1 MDGISLDPIHLSFD
15 LGVHL
20 DDGLDDLGIA
30 DIEMSDLGVAD
41 VEMSSEGS
49 NGGDGGGT
57 EGGDSDAQEDRGEID
72 EDVWRHMYEQ
82 LQIYYHIYSHTN
94 VSPTDND
101 PALERFVDRIRQGRS
116 HLNAERARQL
126 AEINFRYELG
136 EDDADWYNN
145 LQTVHRHISTVGA
158 HRLGEIEDVELLFWL
173 GVQMTGHLGLD
184 HAGVAHD
191 VNQTAALRTLEI
203 LGNGL
208 DWQSLSLNRR

>member
-1 MDGISLDPIHLSFD
+1 MDGISLDPINLSFD
-15 LGVHL
+15 LDLDMDL
-20 DDGLDDLGIA
+20 DDGLGDLGI
-30 DIEMSDLGVAD
+30 AD
-41 VEMSSEGS
+41 VEMSSGGS
-49 NGGDGGGT
+49 NGEDGDGT
-57 EGGDSDAQEDRGEID
+57 EGGEVSDAQEDGDDID
-72 EDVWRHMYEQ
+72 EDIWRHMYAQ
-82 LQIYYHIYSHTN
+82 LQIYHHVYSHTN

-126 AEINFRYELG
+126 VEVNFQYELD

-145 LQTVHRHISTVGA
+145 LQAVHRHISTVGA
-158 HRLGEIEDVELLFWL
+158 HRLGEIEDVELLSWL

-191 VNQTAALRTLEI
+191 VNQTAALRTLEN
-203 LGNGL
+203 LGIGL